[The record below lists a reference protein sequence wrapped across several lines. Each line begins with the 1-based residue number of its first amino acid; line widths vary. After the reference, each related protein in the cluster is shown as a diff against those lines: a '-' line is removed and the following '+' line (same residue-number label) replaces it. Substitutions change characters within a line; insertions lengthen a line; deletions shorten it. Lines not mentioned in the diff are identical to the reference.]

1 MYKTINIRELLNIP
15 INISGGVLAIATL
28 STWLSLTYTKAAY
41 STVYILPPDI
51 DHYKHMSADTYQ
63 LLIHNICN
71 PSNTNLALI
80 PDCFTSS
87 STYISSA
94 TAQGY
99 YSYTSLAN
107 QSITTPHTIQNALIK
122 SSSIIA
128 ESTSFC
134 FNQNDTGLPSGLVST
149 CSGSICC
156 VDIANFSRRWFQAIR
171 VYATYTNGAVVSGS
185 SESVGTVSCSVGTPI
200 NIIYAP
206 IGSCTYPQNMANL
219 NPCSSDTSTAFCL
232 NNNQINLNYHCF
244 FGSSSNTALNGTFY
258 TNITIVSLC
267 EE

>member
-1 MYKTINIRELLNIP
+1 MYKTINVRELLDRS
-15 INISGGVLAIATL
+15 ISIAGSALAMATL
-28 STWLSLTYTKAAY
+28 SMWFSLTYTKAAY

-51 DHYKHMSADTYQ
+51 DHYKHMTADTYQ

-71 PSNTNLALI
+71 PSNTNSALI

-87 STYISSA
+87 SSYISSA

-107 QSITTPHTIQNALIK
+107 QSITTPYTVQNALIK

-134 FNQNDTGLPSGLVST
+134 FNQNDTGLPSGLISN

-156 VDIANFSRRWFQAIR
+156 VDIANFSRRRFEVIR
-171 VYATYTNGAVVSGS
+171 VYATYSNGTVVSGS
-185 SESVGTVSCSVGTPI
+185 SESVGTVSCSLGTPI

-206 IGSCTYPQNMANL
+206 IGSCTYPQNMTNL
-219 NPCSSDTSTAFCL
+219 NPCSSDTSSAFCL
-232 NNNQINLNYHCF
+232 NNNQINLNYRCF
-244 FGSSSNTALNGTFY
+244 FDNSSNTILNGTFY